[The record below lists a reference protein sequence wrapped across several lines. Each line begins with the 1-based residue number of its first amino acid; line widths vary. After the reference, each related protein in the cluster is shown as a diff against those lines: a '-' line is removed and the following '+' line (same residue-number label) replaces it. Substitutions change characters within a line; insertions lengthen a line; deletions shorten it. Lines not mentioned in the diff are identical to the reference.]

1 MKVKLADLK
10 DGQTAKVIGFDKG
23 SKPYRQK
30 LMAMGLVKGTEFSV
44 TRVAPMGDPV
54 EIEVRGFALS
64 LRKTEANSLTV
75 EVSV

>member
-1 MKVKLADLK
+1 MNTKLADLRN
-10 DGQTAKVIGFDKG
+10 GQIARVVGFDKG
-23 SKPYRQK
+23 GKPYRHK

-64 LRKTEANSLTV
+64 LRKAEANALAV
-75 EVSV
+75 EVSA